1 MPKNKGK
8 GGKTRRRGKN
18 EGTGFKRELV
28 YKEEGQE
35 YAQVLKMLGSGR
47 LECYC
52 FDGQKRL
59 AHIRGKMQKK
69 VWIVVGDIVLVGIRD
84 FQPDK
89 CDVIYKYNADEAR
102 ALKAEGE
109 LPDNIKVNESGEVDQ
124 AQEQDG
130 VLFQD
135 IQDSDGEVPMQQN
148 RMDFPSS
155 ESEDEEL
162 NIDDI

>member
-18 EGTGFKRELV
+18 EPAGFKRELI

-47 LECYC
+47 LEAYC

-59 AHIRGKMQKK
+59 SHIRGKMQKK
-69 VWIVVGDIVLVGIRD
+69 VWIVVGDIILVGIRD

-89 CDVIYKYNADEAR
+89 CDVIYKYNSDEAR
-102 ALKAEGE
+102 ALKAAGE
-109 LPDNIKVNESGEVDQ
+109 LPDNIKVNEQGDVEGQ
-124 AQEQDG
+124 QEQDG
-130 VLFQD
+130 VLFAD
-135 IQDSDGEVPMQQN
+135 VADSDGEVPQQQN
-148 RMDFPSS
+148 RMDYPDS
-155 ESEDEEL
+155 ESEDEL